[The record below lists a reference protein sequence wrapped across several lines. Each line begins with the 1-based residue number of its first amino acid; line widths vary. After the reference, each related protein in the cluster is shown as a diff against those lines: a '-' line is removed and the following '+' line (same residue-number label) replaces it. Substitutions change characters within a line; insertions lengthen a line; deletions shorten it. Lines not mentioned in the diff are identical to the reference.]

1 MNIYNLYTTTLK
13 AIMIK
18 NDDYV
23 YDVKDITTHTNYS
36 DGNDSLK
43 KLRKMLISIKEP
55 KLTLK
60 GA

>member
-36 DGNDSLK
+36 DGDDNLK
-43 KLRKMLISIKEP
+43 KLRKVLISIKEP
-55 KLTLK
+55 KLTLND
-60 GA
+60 A